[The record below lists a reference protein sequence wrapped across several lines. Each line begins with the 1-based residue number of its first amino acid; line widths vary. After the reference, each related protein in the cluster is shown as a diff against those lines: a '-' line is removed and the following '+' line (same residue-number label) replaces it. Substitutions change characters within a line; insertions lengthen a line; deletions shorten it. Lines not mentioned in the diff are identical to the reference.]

1 MKLTLQIKL
10 LPTCKQVEMLKDT
23 FSVFNKACNAISQI
37 AWERRVFK
45 QFGLHKEVYYPI
57 KERIAF
63 PLSLSYA
70 LSARSQMRISLIE
83 RNKDVS
89 VNLGLLHTIVVF
101 SPTIFQNPYAPSRL
115 LEGVRK

>member
-57 KERIAF
+57 KETYR
-63 PLSLSYA
+63 LS
-70 LSARSQMRISLIE
+70 SQLVVRAISKVADAYKLD
-83 RNKDVS
+83 RKKQN
-89 VNLGLLHTIVVF
+89 TIVVF